1 MNKERYLQKIKKLLN
16 KAKCNSSSEE
26 AATALRMA
34 QTLMREHGLDEAS
47 VEFTDIS
54 EALTKG
60 APDNA
65 RKPTRYTAMLLTVI
79 RDAFGV
85 EAILDWRYTARGIPV
100 RIVRFYGPAERP
112 EVAAYAFDVLA
123 RQLRKARAD
132 FISGLRKNIKPSTKT
147 SRADNYCEGWV
158 NAVWH
163 TVKDFTCT
171 EAEIT
176 LMQAYFEKRYGNLNK
191 AGMREAKKVHRSDES
206 RHMGYLDGKNVRL
219 HHGVGGSSDS
229 PALIGRE

>member
-79 RDAFGV
+79 RNAFGV

-158 NAVWH
+158 NAVWR
-163 TVKDFTCT
+163 TVKAFACT
-171 EAEIT
+171 EAETT

-191 AGMREAKKVHRSDES
+191 TGMREAKKVRGSDES
-206 RHMGYLDGKNVRL
+206 HYAGYLDGKNVKL